1 MEQLSARVTSDAVAL
16 NATFPNVTIP
26 HFEIEAG
33 YVNGLGGMIACAY
46 APFVLDSQRKEWE
59 DFALSNMGWVNES
72 LMLREIHQGHLA
84 PLKGTKDDENTH
96 ETAFQGSHTE
106 EEEEEEHALHEGT
119 EEHDGEEHHEGEAH
133 DHDELLGKRTYSK
146 SIYHWD
152 NGTAHGL
159 KKHSSSMYAPIW
171 QVTPPVPMAL
181 NSDLLSNQVFQNL
194 YSALRATK
202 RPVISS
208 PAAVGQ
214 IFDFLFDVDHK
225 LSKLEPHSFIAA
237 PVFDSFSD
245 PTMTGMVIGLTPF
258 DNILD
263 FLFDDTVNGITVVF
277 TDNCGTAITYEIT
290 GATTKFLG
298 YSDLHDPT
306 YISYKKTASLE
317 LNRTSTEGLCH
328 LDIHIYPTAALEQSY
343 ATTKPFVYAGTVLLS
358 FFLTSVLIILYD
370 ISVTK
375 RQEKTMRSAL
385 QNGALIESLFPS
397 IVHERLLQESGQ
409 IATTKARANDGKT
422 NELAVRTRPIADF
435 FPNTTIMFADIAG
448 FTAWSSTREPFQ
460 VFELLET
467 IYGAFDELAK
477 RRRVFK
483 VETVGD
489 CYVAVSGIPDA
500 REDHAIAMAKFAR
513 DCLQKM
519 KSLGKMLEVKLG
531 PDTSALAFRVG
542 LHSGPVTGGVLRGDN
557 ARFQLFGDTVNTAA
571 RMESTG
577 LPNMIQVS
585 QTTADLLIAA
595 SKEQWIKPRDEQIY
609 AKGKGHM
616 TTYWLSV
623 GNDQSCSKRS
633 TSSRSLTSDG
643 YEGTDNVGLEEKLV
657 VLDDKTKRLVNWN
670 VQVLLR
676 FLKLI
681 VARRGKSDD
690 FDCSDDWENATQPN
704 VAVVEEVAEIIAL
717 PKFSSTTETEG
728 ESVKIKEEVEAQ
740 LHDFVA
746 SIAKL
751 YRNNPFHNFEHASH
765 VTMVRT

>member
-1 MEQLSARVTSDAVAL
+1 M
-16 NATFPNVTIP
+16 PN
-26 HFEIEAG
+26 FEIEAG

-46 APFVLDSQRKEWE
+46 APFISNDQRKKWE
-59 DFALSNMGWVNES
+59 DYALSNMGWVNES
-72 LMLREIHQGHLA
+72 LVLHEIHQGHED
-84 PLKGTKDDENTH
+84 PLKGTKDDENAH
-96 ETAFQGSHTE
+96 ETAFQGTH
-106 EEEEEEHALHEGT
+106 
-119 EEHDGEEHHEGEAH
+119 GEEYS
-133 DHDELLGKRTYSK
+133 DKLLGKKNYSK
-146 SIYHWD
+146 SIYHWVD
-152 NGTAHGL
+152 ETAYGL
-159 KKHSSSMYAPIW
+159 KEHASPIYAPIW
-171 QVTPPVPMAL
+171 QVTPSVPMAI
-181 NSDLLSNQVFQNL
+181 NSDLLSSEVFLEL
-194 YSALRATK
+194 YSAMKASNRT
-202 RPVISS
+202 VISA
-208 PAAVGQ
+208 PAAAGQ
-214 IFDFLFDVDHK
+214 IFDFLFDAQHVYTK
-225 LSKLEPHSFIAA
+225 LQPHSFVAS
-237 PVFDSFSD
+237 PVYDNFSQEK
-245 PTMTGMVIGLTPF
+245 MTGMVVGLAPF
-258 DNILD
+258 ENFLD
-263 FLFDDTVNGITVVF
+263 FLFDDTVHGITVVF
-277 TDNCGTAITYEIT
+277 TDNCGTKITYDVT
-290 GATTKFLG
+290 GAKTTFLG
-298 YSDLHDPT
+298 YSDLHDPN
-306 YISYKKTASLE
+306 YNLYKKTASLE
-317 LNRTSTEGLCH
+317 LNKTSMKDLCH
-328 LDIHIYPTAALEQSY
+328 MDFHIYPSLTLEQSY
-343 ATTKPFVYAGTVLLS
+343 TTSKPYFYTGIVLLS
-358 FFLTSVLIILYD
+358 FFLTSVLIIFYD
-370 ISVTK
+370 LTVTK

-385 QNGALIESLFPS
+385 QSGALVESLFPS

-571 RMESTG
+571 RMESSG

-585 QTTADLLIAA
+585 QTTADLLISA
-595 SKEQWIKPRDEQIY
+595 SKEHWIKPRDEQIY
-609 AKGKGHM
+609 AKGKGQM

-623 GNDQSCSKRS
+623 GNDRSCSKRS
-633 TSSRSLTSDG
+633 TSSRSQASKENDSTSSIVFD
-643 YEGTDNVGLEEKLV
+643 EKTV
-657 VLDDKTKRLVNWN
+657 VLDEKTKRLVNWN

-681 VARRGKSDD
+681 VARRGQSDD
-690 FDCSDDWENATQPN
+690 LDGNDDWDDATQPTA
-704 VAVVEEVAEIIAL
+704 AVVDEVAEIIHL
-717 PKFSSTTETEG
+717 PKFSSGPEAEG
-728 ESVKIKEEVEAQ
+728 ESVNVNKEIEAQ
-740 LHDFVA
+740 LHEYVA

-765 VTMVRT
+765 VTMVRKNPQQLHRCISVSFNLPSLCLFVPVVGCETHGTNCSDLFTRCKK